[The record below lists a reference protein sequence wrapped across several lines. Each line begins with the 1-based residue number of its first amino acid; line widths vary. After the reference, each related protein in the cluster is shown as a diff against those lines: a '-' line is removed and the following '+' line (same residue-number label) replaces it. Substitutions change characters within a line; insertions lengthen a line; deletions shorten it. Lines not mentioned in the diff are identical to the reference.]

1 MSKPKPQPSEF
12 FNFCQ
17 SMYGIDAI
25 DKNGKMVP
33 KFLLFW
39 HYGCK
44 NEFDVMDKNFEL
56 AFRPKNNQIL

>member
-12 FNFCQ
+12 FDFCQ
-17 SMYGIDAI
+17 SMYGFDAI
-25 DKNGKMVP
+25 DQNQRLVP

-44 NEFDVMDKNFEL
+44 KAKEVEFEL
-56 AFRPKNNQIL
+56 VPRPKNNQIL